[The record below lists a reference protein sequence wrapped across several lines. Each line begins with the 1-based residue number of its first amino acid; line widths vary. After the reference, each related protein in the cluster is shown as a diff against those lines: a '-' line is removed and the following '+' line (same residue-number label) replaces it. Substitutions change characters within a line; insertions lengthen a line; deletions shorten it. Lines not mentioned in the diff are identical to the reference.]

1 MTFNNI
7 IKNKNKKEN
16 EMAFNTNIA
25 DENIKKE
32 LGLTSKPRA
41 MTMSDE
47 IMCIFKEAKEAGRTE
62 LSLNEITAAYYN
74 MFTKPNNGSLKKK
87 NRIAQQLFNMRK
99 KQASKY
105 DVEMIPGKQGRYRL
119 RHD

>member
-1 MTFNNI
+1 MNFNNI
-7 IKNKNKKEN
+7 IKNKNTKEN
-16 EMAFNTNIA
+16 KMSFNTNIA

-47 IMCIFKEAKEAGRTE
+47 IMQIFKEAKDAGHTE

-74 MFTKPNNGSLKKK
+74 MFTKPNNGPLKKK

-99 KQASKY
+99 KQAAKY
-105 DVEMIPGKQGRYRL
+105 DIEIVSGKQGVYRFK
-119 RHD
+119 